1 MKEKIKNYIYRVR
14 FEQVIFG
21 YILKWI
27 LITAVAGALIGSAS
41 ALLLSSLNWATDYR
55 ESHLWIIG
63 LLPLAG
69 LVIGLI
75 YYYFAGTAAR
85 GNNFLIEEIHSAHNI
100 IPFKMAPLVYIGTVL
115 THLFGGSA
123 GREGTGVQMGGA
135 IADFMSRVFRMHPYD
150 RKIMIQIGI
159 GAGFA
164 SVFGTP
170 LAGAVFALEV
180 IIVGRMRYDA
190 ILPIFLASFFA
201 NYACHAW
208 GIKHTVY
215 HITQVPELGVDIL
228 LWVLLA
234 SVFFGLTARLFS
246 RSIEFWSRTAK
257 KYVAY
262 APFRPLFGG
271 ICIALC
277 VWVMG
282 TTKYIGLGV
291 PVIVNSFSETQMWYD
306 FLLKLILTTF
316 TIGVGFKGG
325 EVTPLFFVGAT
336 LGSALSAV
344 IPLPLSFMAGI
355 GFVAVFAGA
364 TNTPIACTFMG
375 IELFGV
381 EAGIYLGI
389 ACVASYL
396 FSGHTGI
403 YTAQIVGSPKHIAY
417 WKSKKGTTID

>member
-1 MKEKIKNYIYRVR
+1 MKEKIKSYIHLTR
-14 FEQVIFG
+14 FDQVIFG
-21 YILKWI
+21 YLLKWI
-27 LITAVAGALIGSAS
+27 LITAVVGALIGSAS
-41 ALLLSSLNWATDYR
+41 ALLLLSLNWATDYR
-55 ESHLWIIG
+55 GSHLWIIS

-69 LVIGLI
+69 LAIGLM
-75 YYYFAGTAAR
+75 YHYLAGTAAK

-135 IADFMSRVFRMHPYD
+135 IADFMSRIFRMHPYD
-150 RKIMIQIGI
+150 RKIMVQIGI

-215 HITQVPELGVDIL
+215 SITQVPELGVDVL

-246 RSIEFWSRTAK
+246 RSIEFWSRTARK
-257 KYVAY
+257 HISY
-262 APFRPLFGG
+262 APFRPLLGG

-277 VWVMG
+277 VWIMG

-291 PVIVNSFSETQMWYD
+291 PVIVSSFSETQVWYD
-306 FLLKLILTTF
+306 FLIKLILTTF

-364 TNTPIACTFMG
+364 TNTPIACTLMG
-375 IELFGV
+375 IELFGI
-381 EAGIYLGI
+381 EAGIYLGM